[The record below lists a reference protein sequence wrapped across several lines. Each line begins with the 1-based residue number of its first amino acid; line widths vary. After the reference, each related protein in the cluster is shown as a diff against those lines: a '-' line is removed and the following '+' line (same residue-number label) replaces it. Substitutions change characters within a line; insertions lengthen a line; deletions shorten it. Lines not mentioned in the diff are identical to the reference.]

1 MCVWATCT
9 VVRVDIGGKA
19 LTNYLKEVVSHRQW
33 NVMNDTHLINTVKES
48 LAFVAEDY
56 LAELRRCR
64 QETSPA
70 AVAAARAE
78 YRYAGI
84 LREFVLPDYQ
94 TVHMG
99 FVKPPPTPPAAVA
112 AADATAALPT
122 AATAGSGSGGDDD
135 DGSGGCGN
143 DTAGSRSAL
152 DSTDREDDA
161 LGGDEDGDDGS
172 GKKRRASSSSVGSR
186 KRSRP
191 AADKDDDSDDDDGND
206 SFGDDDDD
214 DDDDEDDIDVAALKR
229 LEEEADADRQV
240 LVMNN
245 ERIAVPEAL
254 FHPIDIGTRCF
265 VGRAKASAV

>member
-122 AATAGSGSGGDDD
+122 AATAGSGSGGDE

-161 LGGDEDGDDGS
+161 RGGDDDGDDGS

-186 KRSRP
+186 KRSRA